1 MQLFGR
7 SLVPPTF
14 VAEAIDTQPSR
25 RALLHAACACGAL
38 GLLRP
43 VTALAQMQPA
53 AAAGPTRAIHGALD
67 QGCTRYRSQNDRLA
81 ARHPCQP

>member
-1 MQLFGR
+1 MRLFAR
-7 SLVPPTF
+7 SPSQETF
-14 VAEAIDTQPSR
+14 VAEATDTQPSR

-43 VTALAQMQPA
+43 VAALAQAQPA

-67 QGCTRYRSQNDRLA
+67 QPSKAG
-81 ARHPCQP
+81 